1 MKNLNINLFE
11 PICLPEMES
20 AAVNVLRTG
29 NIANGKSVN
38 ELEESFSRLI
48 GQKNFVAV
56 NDLTSSLIISLH
68 LAGVRPGDQ
77 VAISAFNCLQST
89 SAIARLSA
97 IPIWIDIEPTSMT
110 MCIEDLKSKLSK
122 DIKAVVLYHIAGYPS
137 DSEEIYS
144 ICHSFQIPLIED
156 CNNSLGAKLNG
167 KPVGVIGDYSVYSF
181 YPTRQINGI
190 EGGILSTPNLEKA
203 NYAKQLRRFG
213 IDPQSFRDKR
223 GEINSNSDITEIG
236 WSATLNNLHA
246 AVACSQLSTLSRRQE
261 RTRVIAKRLADSL
274 SISTKLH
281 PVKPID
287 NSIPAYW
294 GFLILS
300 SKRDDLL
307 LHLKKHGI
315 NSSCLHHRNDLY
327 SGFGKSLSY
336 LPGTEIAISEML
348 ALPCGWWMTD
358 IQIEKL
364 LIIIDD
370 FDKIKH

>member
-1 MKNLNINLFE
+1 MKKLNINLFQ
-11 PICLPEMES
+11 PTSLPEMES
-20 AAVNVLRTG
+20 AAVNVLRAG
-29 NIANGKSVN
+29 NIANGKSVS
-38 ELEESFSRLI
+38 ELEESFSKLI
-48 GQKNFVAV
+48 GQENFVAV

-68 LAGVRPGDQ
+68 LAGVRAGDQ

-97 IPIWIDIEPTSMT
+97 IPIWIDIEPLSMT
-110 MCIEDLKSKLSK
+110 MCIDDLKSKLSK

-156 CNNSLGAKLNG
+156 CNNALGAKLNG

-190 EGGILSTPNLEKA
+190 DGGILSTPNLEKA
-203 NYAKQLRRFG
+203 NYARRLRRFG
-213 IDPQSFRDKR
+213 IDSQSFRDKR
-223 GEINSNSDITEIG
+223 GEINPKSDITEVG

-246 AVACSQLSTLSRRQE
+246 AVACSQLPTLSIRQE

-274 SISTKLH
+274 SSLTKLH

-287 NSIPAYW
+287 KSIPAYW

-307 LHLKKHGI
+307 VHLKKHGV
-315 NSSCLHHRNDLY
+315 NASSLHYRNDLY
-327 SGFGKSLSY
+327 SGFGTSFSN
-336 LPGTEIAISEML
+336 LPGTEIAISEIL
-348 ALPCGWWMTD
+348 ALPCGWWLTD
-358 IQIEKL
+358 MQIEKL
-364 LIIIDD
+364 LTIIDE
-370 FDKIKH
+370 FHKIKN

>member
-1 MKNLNINLFE
+1 
-11 PICLPEMES
+11 MES

-223 GEINSNSDITEIG
+223 GEINPNSDITEIG

>member
-1 MKNLNINLFE
+1 MKNLNINLFQ
-11 PICLPEMES
+11 PTSLPEMES

-38 ELEESFSRLI
+38 ELEESFSKLI

-56 NDLTSSLIISLH
+56 NDLTSSLIISLY
-68 LAGVRPGDQ
+68 LAGVRAGDQ

-97 IPIWIDIEPTSMT
+97 IPIWIDIEPLSMT
-110 MCIEDLKSKLSK
+110 MCIDDLKSKLSK

-156 CNNSLGAKLNG
+156 CNNALGAKLNG
-167 KPVGVIGDYSVYSF
+167 KQVGVIGDYSVYSF

-190 EGGILSTPNLEKA
+190 DGGILSTPNLEKA
-203 NYAKQLRRFG
+203 NYAKRMRRFG
-213 IDPQSFRDKR
+213 IDHKSFRDNR
-223 GEINSNSDITEIG
+223 GEINPKSDIPKIG
-236 WSATLNNLHA
+236 WSAALNNLHA
-246 AVACSQLSTLSRRQE
+246 AVACSQLSRVSIRQE
-261 RTRVIAKRLADSL
+261 RTRVIAKRLTDSL
-274 SISTKLH
+274 SSLTKLQA
-281 PVKPID
+281 VQPID
-287 NSIPAYW
+287 KSIPAYW

-307 LHLKKHGI
+307 VHLKKHGV
-315 NSSCLHHRNDLY
+315 NASCLHHRNDLY
-327 SGFGKSLSY
+327 SGFGKSFSN

-348 ALPCGWWMTD
+348 ALPCGWWLTD
-358 IQIEKL
+358 MQIDKL
-364 LIIIDD
+364 LTIIDE
-370 FDKIKH
+370 FHKI